1 MIAVLRRTSI
11 AILLS
16 CALIASSALVAR
28 AAAGSLDAAF
38 GSDGTITTN
47 FTLHRDYGL
56 GVAIQ
61 ADGKIVVA
69 GRAAGHGGMFALVR
83 YKPNGHLDP
92 IFGHD
97 GRVTTNFTA
106 KADTARALDL
116 QANGKIVVAGGT
128 GGAHGNFALA
138 RYKPNGHLDPIFG
151 HDGRVTTNF
160 TAKVDAARAV
170 AIQANGK
177 IVVAGAAGGADGK
190 FALARYTASGA
201 LDHTF
206 SLNGKATTNFTVGHS
221 DAANAVAIQG
231 DGKVVVA
238 GVAGGKDSQFALAR
252 YMRNG
257 KLDSAF
263 GLNGKVRTNFAVGGA
278 DGANAVAIQADG
290 KIVAAGF
297 DSRSNG
303 TRKFALARYNQ
314 DGSLDSTFE
323 SGDGMLDTSLTGNDV
338 AFAVAIQ
345 ANGKIVAAGGAR
357 GKFGVARYLPDG
369 TRDTNFSHDGQVTTN
384 FSAGADVARGM
395 LIQSN
400 GKIVCAG
407 SADSLRV
414 FAVARYLGS

>member
-11 AILLS
+11 TIFLG
-16 CALIASSALVAR
+16 CALIASSALAAR
-28 AAAGSLDAAF
+28 AAAGGLDTSF
-38 GSDGTITTN
+38 GGDGMVTTN
-47 FTLHRDYGL
+47 LTRNRDFGMAM
-56 GVAIQ
+56 AIQ
-61 ADGKIVVA
+61 ANGKIVVA
-69 GRAAGHGGMFALVR
+69 GRTAGHGGMFALVR

-97 GRVTTNFTA
+97 GRVTTNFT
-106 KADTARALDL
+106 
-116 QANGKIVVAGGT
+116 
-128 GGAHGNFALA
+128 
-138 RYKPNGHLDPIFG
+138 P
-151 HDGRVTTNF
+151 
-160 TAKVDAARAV
+160 KVDAARAV

-206 SLNGKATTNFTVGHS
+206 SLNGKATTNFTVGHA
-221 DAANAVAIQG
+221 DGANAVAIQG

-263 GLNGKVRTNFAVGGA
+263 GLNGKVRTNFTVGGA
-278 DGANAVAIQADG
+278 DDANAVAIQADG

-303 TRKFALARYNQ
+303 TRKFALARYNP

-369 TRDTNFSHDGQVTTN
+369 FRDTNFSHDGQVTTN
-384 FSAGADVARGM
+384 FSAGADVTRGM